1 MNNIFLLYMYVNV
14 FALQVDQI
22 YICKDLLDV
31 YVHAVKVILEIFLKY
46 SIANKMEKQGT
57 SRH

>member
-1 MNNIFLLYMYVNV
+1 MYVNV
-14 FALQVDQI
+14 LALQVDQI

-31 YVHAVKVILEIFLKY
+31 YVHAVKVILEFFLKY

>member
-1 MNNIFLLYMYVNV
+1 MYVSV

-31 YVHAVKVILEIFLKY
+31 YAVHAVKVILEFFLKY